1 MNSSETT
8 IGILA
13 ETTWGNLPSPAVFT
27 PVRFTG
33 ETLKIGR
40 EYVESEEIE
49 PSGNVTDSIM
59 VGGDASGGFDA
70 EFSYGTFDALIESAL
85 RSTWSTNVIEN
96 AVTQKSFHI
105 QKKQTGGG
113 DAAVYELYKGMVVN
127 TMAINISAKAKTTVS
142 FTFAGKNGVTGT
154 TLTGSF
160 GSATDTDILDASNA
174 FVLDEAFGLSPL
186 PKLMS
191 MTINIDNGLTGRPV
205 AGSVDLLRI
214 SQSRCRVTGS
224 ASFYF
229 QNKAMMDMFLAG
241 TGGELAVTLGKVTGE
256 KYSISMPSVKIT
268 DADHFSPN
276 NEDDV
281 MLNITW
287 QASKDTTLGATI
299 EITRAVA

>member
-13 ETTWGNLPSPAVFT
+13 ETTWGELPSPAVFT

-33 ETLKIGR
+33 ETFKINR
-40 EYVESEEIE
+40 ENVVSEEIR
-49 PSGNVTDSIM
+49 PDRNLAASIQ
-59 VGGDASGGFDA
+59 VGGDASGGLDA
-70 EFSYGTFDALIESAL
+70 ELSYGTFDALIESAL
-85 RSTWSTNVIEN
+85 FSTWSTNVIEN

-142 FTFAGKNGVTGT
+142 FTFAGKNGIIGT
-154 TLTGSF
+154 ALTGSF
-160 GSATDTDILDASNA
+160 GSASDTEILDASNA

-214 SQSRCRVTGS
+214 SAGQCNVSGS

-229 QNKAMMDMFLAG
+229 QNKAMMDLFLAG

-287 QASKDTTLGATI
+287 QAEYDATLGATI

>member
-27 PVRFTG
+27 PLRFTG
-33 ETLKIGR
+33 ETFKINR
-40 EYVESEEIE
+40 ENVVSEEIRADRNIA
-49 PSGNVTDSIM
+49 GSIQ

-70 EFSYGTFDALIESAL
+70 ELSYGTFDALIESAL
-85 RSTWSTNVIEN
+85 FSTWGTNVIEN

-142 FTFAGKNGVTGT
+142 FTFAGKNGTIGT
-154 TLTGSF
+154 ALTSSF
-160 GSATDTDILDASNA
+160 GSASDTDILDASNA
-174 FVLDEAFGLSPL
+174 FVLDEAFGVSPL

-214 SQSRCRVTGS
+214 SAGQCNVSGS

-229 QNKAMMDMFLAG
+229 QNKAMMDLFLAG
-241 TGGELAVTLGKVTGE
+241 TGGELAVTLGKVTAE
-256 KYSISMPSVKIT
+256 KYTISMPSVKIT

-287 QASKDTTLGATI
+287 QAEYDATLGATI